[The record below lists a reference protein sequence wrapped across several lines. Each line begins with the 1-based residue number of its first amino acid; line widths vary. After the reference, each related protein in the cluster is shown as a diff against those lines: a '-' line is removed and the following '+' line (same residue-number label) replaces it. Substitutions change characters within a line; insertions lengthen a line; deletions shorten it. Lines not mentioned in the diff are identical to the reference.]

1 MKNTLLALS
10 ILLLAVAS
18 HWAFAGDVW
27 RLAERHVPL
36 PAAASEQLRR
46 SIDATPVPDK
56 DSRQF
61 IPTSTEEWLSAQQ
74 QDDNISAAGIT
85 KLANLFKVE
94 IERDNIGGVGV
105 ARISPTIFANNNRD
119 RLFVVVHGGAY
130 IYGAG
135 DAGLTEGIVIANRIG
150 IPVLSIDYR
159 MPPTHPFP
167 AAIDDVVTVY
177 RHLIKSH
184 SPGTMIIGG
193 TSAGGGLALASVH
206 KFRQLDLPTPA
217 AVYAGTAWAD
227 LTKTGDTLYTNEG
240 LDQILVT
247 YDGSLA
253 AAAKLYAGDHDM
265 KDPLISPVYG
275 DFNNFPPVI
284 LVTGTRDMFLS
295 DVTRTHRKL
304 RAAGVDADLHV
315 YEGMSHAGYIFV
327 MDSPESLDMYAELS
341 KFVDKHVN
349 ND

>member
-1 MKNTLLALS
+1 MKNILLALS
-10 ILLLAVAS
+10 LLLLSVTN
-18 HWAFAGDVW
+18 HFAFAGDLW
-27 RLAERHVPL
+27 RLAERYVPL
-36 PAAASEQLRR
+36 PQAASEELRK
-46 SIDATPVPDK
+46 SIDAVPPPDK
-56 DSRQF
+56 ASRQT
-61 IPTSTEEWLSAQQ
+61 IPANTEEWLLAQQ
-74 QDDNISAAGIT
+74 QGDKNGSANIT
-85 KLANLFKVE
+85 KLANLLNVQ
-94 IERDNIGGVGV
+94 IERNKINGVGV
-105 ARISPTIFANNNRD
+105 AYLTPAIVADNNRN

-159 MPPTHPFP
+159 MPPIHPFP

-177 RHLIKSH
+177 RHLLKDR

-206 KFRQLDLPTPA
+206 RFRQLDLPTPG

-247 YDGSLA
+247 YDGSLGA
-253 AAAKLYAGDHDM
+253 AAQLYAGGHDM

-275 DFNNFPPVI
+275 DFNDFPPVI

-315 YEGMSHAGYIFV
+315 YEGMSHAGYIIV
-327 MDSPESLDMYAELS
+327 TDSPESLDMYGELS
-341 KFVDKHVN
+341 KFVDKHVK
-349 ND
+349 